1 MQIRASN
8 YCTIFLN
15 ASCQF
20 VGVRESNRIN
30 HLYFLSQK
38 NNITVLPKFSHNDA
52 CLMIETRKK
61 MNRQSNLQ
69 NQLMSARLQ

>member
-1 MQIRASN
+1 VRKHSKN
-8 YCTIFLN
+8 KTN
-15 ASCQF
+15 ADSSFELLYYFFECL
-20 VGVRESNRIN
+20 VSVWGSSGIESNQN

-61 MNRQSNLQ
+61 MN
-69 NQLMSARLQ
+69 